1 MVFLSAFW
9 LVVLCL
15 ILEFFMLPVYYIL
28 GPSLVS
34 LHISLSRSGMV
45 KIWRYRDCSA
55 FGYRGRSAA
64 EIVIFT

>member
-1 MVFLSAFW
+1 M
-9 LVVLCL
+9 

-34 LHISLSRSGMV
+34 LHISLSRSGMI
-45 KIWRYRDCSA
+45 KIRRYRDCSA